1 MKILIIRR
9 DNIGDLVCTTPMLAA
24 LRRAMP
30 NAWIGVLVNQY
41 NVAVMQ
47 GNPDVDEVF
56 AYRKAKHRGPGEG
69 RLRIWL
75 ETAGLLWKLRRKAID
90 VAIVASPGGDRY
102 ARWVGAREI
111 ISNKPGAPF
120 HEVEAV
126 GEMLTQLSIQPEL
139 GSLNVKPAAD
149 LVAAMRPRLADLA
162 GRQIW
167 AIHLSA
173 RETSRR
179 WPVEKY
185 IALIEGLASPE
196 RGFALFWS
204 PGAADHP
211 AHPGDDEKAAQVLAA
226 CRDKGVVPM
235 VTERLEEL
243 IAALSLCDGFV
254 GADGGAMHLAAALN
268 LKMVALFENSEAKR
282 TRWYPWHAR
291 HVLLQPASFSVAD
304 IAVDAVDAAV
314 RELEGKSEAIL
325 PT

>member
-1 MKILIIRR
+1 MNILIIRR

-24 LRRAMP
+24 LRKALP
-30 NAWIGVLVNQY
+30 DAWIGVLVNQY

-47 GNPDVDEVF
+47 GNPDVNEVF

-69 RLRIWL
+69 KLGIWL
-75 ETAGLLWKLRRKAID
+75 ETAGLLWKLRRKGID

-102 ARWVGAREI
+102 ARLVGARRI
-111 ISNKPGAPF
+111 IADKPGAPF

-126 GEMLTQLSIQPEL
+126 GKLLAPLGIEPEL
-139 GSLNVKPAAD
+139 GPLQLSPVPEV
-149 LVAAMRPRLADLA
+149 VAAMRPKLAELA
-162 GRQIW
+162 GRKIW

-173 RETSRR
+173 REKSRR
-179 WPVEKY
+179 WPAEKY
-185 IALIEGLASPE
+185 IELIERLASPE

-226 CRDKGVVPM
+226 CSGKGAVPV

-243 IAALSLCDGFV
+243 IAALSLCNGFV

-268 LKMVALFENSEAKR
+268 LKTVALFENSEAKR
-282 TRWYPWHAR
+282 TRWYPWGAR
-291 HVLLQPASFSVAD
+291 HVLLQPATFAVAD
-304 IAVDAVDAAV
+304 IAIDAVEAAV
-314 RELEGKSEAIL
+314 RELDGA
-325 PT
+325 

>member
-1 MKILIIRR
+1 MNILVIRR

-30 NAWIGVLVNQY
+30 DAWIGVLVNQY
-41 NVAVMQ
+41 NVAVMR

-56 AYRKAKHRGPGEG
+56 AYRKAKHRGPGESK
-69 RLRIWL
+69 LAIWL
-75 ETAGLLWKLRRKAID
+75 ETAGLLWKLRRKGID

-102 ARWVGAREI
+102 ARLVGARKVI
-111 ISNKPGAPF
+111 ADKPGAPF

-126 GEMLTQLSIQPEL
+126 GKLLAPLGIQPEL
-139 GSLNVKPAAD
+139 GPLQLSPLPEV
-149 LVAAMRPRLADLA
+149 VSAMRPKLAELA
-162 GRQIW
+162 GRKIW

-173 RETSRR
+173 REKSRR
-179 WPVEKY
+179 WPAEKY
-185 IALIEGLASPE
+185 IELIERLASPE

-226 CRDKGVVPM
+226 CKDKGAVPV

-268 LKMVALFENSEAKR
+268 LKTAALFENSEAKR
-282 TRWYPWHAR
+282 TRWYPWGAR
-291 HVLLQPASFSVAD
+291 HVLLQPSTFAVAD
-304 IAVDAVDAAV
+304 ISVDAVEAAV
-314 RELEGKSEAIL
+314 RALEGD
-325 PT
+325 

>member
-1 MKILIIRR
+1 MNILVIRR

-30 NAWIGVLVNQY
+30 DAWIGVLVNQY
-41 NVAVMQ
+41 NVAVMR

-69 RLRIWL
+69 KLGIWL
-75 ETAGLLWKLRRKAID
+75 ETAGLLWKLRRKGID

-102 ARWVGAREI
+102 ARLVGARKV

-126 GEMLTQLSIQPEL
+126 GKLLGELGIQPEL
-139 GSLNVKPAAD
+139 GPLILTPAAD
-149 LVAAMRPRLADLA
+149 VLTAIRPKFAELA
-162 GRQIW
+162 GRKIW

-173 RETSRR
+173 REKSRR
-179 WPVEKY
+179 WPAEKY
-185 IALIEGLASPE
+185 IELIERLASPE

-226 CRDKGVVPM
+226 CRDKGAVPI

-268 LKMVALFENSEAKR
+268 LKTVALFENSEAKR
-282 TRWYPWHAR
+282 TRWYPWGAR
-291 HVLLQPASFSVAD
+291 HVLLQPATFAVAD
-304 IAVDAVDAAV
+304 IAVEAVEAAV
-314 RELEGKSEAIL
+314 RELEVV
-325 PT
+325 

>member
-1 MKILIIRR
+1 MNILVIRR

-24 LRRAMP
+24 LRKAMP
-30 NAWIGVLVNQY
+30 DAWIGVLVNQY

-47 GNPDVDEVF
+47 GNSDVNEVF

-69 RLRIWL
+69 KLGIWL
-75 ETAGLLWKLRRKAID
+75 ETAGLLWKLRRKGID

-102 ARWVGAREI
+102 ARLVGARRI
-111 ISNKPGAPF
+111 IADKPGAPF

-126 GEMLTQLSIQPEL
+126 GKLLAPLGIEPEL
-139 GSLNVKPAAD
+139 GPLQLSPVPEV
-149 LVAAMRPRLADLA
+149 VAAMHPKLAELA
-162 GRQIW
+162 GRKIW

-173 RETSRR
+173 REKSRR
-179 WPVEKY
+179 WPAEKY
-185 IALIEGLASPE
+185 IELIERLASPE

-226 CRDKGVVPM
+226 CSGKGAVPI

-254 GADGGAMHLAAALN
+254 GADGGAMHLAAALK
-268 LKMVALFENSEAKR
+268 LKTAALFENSEAKR
-282 TRWYPWHAR
+282 TRWYPWGAR
-291 HVLLQPASFSVAD
+291 HVLLQPATFAVAD
-304 IAVDAVDAAV
+304 ITVDAVEAAV
-314 RELEGKSEAIL
+314 RELEGA
-325 PT
+325 

>member
-1 MKILIIRR
+1 MNILVIRR

-30 NAWIGVLVNQY
+30 DAWIGVLVNQY
-41 NVAVMQ
+41 NVAVMR

-69 RLRIWL
+69 KLGIWL
-75 ETAGLLWKLRRKAID
+75 ETAGLLWKLRRKGID

-102 ARWVGAREI
+102 ARLVGARKV

-126 GEMLTQLSIQPEL
+126 GKLLGELGIQPEL
-139 GSLNVKPAAD
+139 GPLILTPAAD
-149 LVAAMRPRLADLA
+149 VLTAIRPKFAELA
-162 GRQIW
+162 GRKIW
-167 AIHLSA
+167 AVHLSA
-173 RETSRR
+173 REKSRR
-179 WPVEKY
+179 WPAEKY
-185 IALIEGLASPE
+185 IELIERLASPE

-226 CRDKGVVPM
+226 CRDKGAVPI

-268 LKMVALFENSEAKR
+268 LKTVALFENSEAKR
-282 TRWYPWHAR
+282 TRWYPWGAR
-291 HVLLQPASFSVAD
+291 HVLLQPATFAVAD
-304 IAVDAVDAAV
+304 IAVEAVEAAV
-314 RELEGKSEAIL
+314 RELEVV
-325 PT
+325 

>member
-1 MKILIIRR
+1 MNILVIRR

-30 NAWIGVLVNQY
+30 DAWIGVLVNQY
-41 NVAVMQ
+41 NVAVMR

-69 RLRIWL
+69 KLGIWL
-75 ETAGLLWKLRRKAID
+75 ETAGLLWKLRRKGID

-102 ARWVGAREI
+102 ARLVGARKV

-126 GEMLTQLSIQPEL
+126 GKLLGELGIQPEL
-139 GSLNVKPAAD
+139 GPLILTPAAD
-149 LVAAMRPRLADLA
+149 VLTAIRPKFAELA
-162 GRQIW
+162 GRKIW

-173 RETSRR
+173 REKSRR
-179 WPVEKY
+179 WPAEKY
-185 IALIEGLASPE
+185 IELIERLASPE

-211 AHPGDDEKAAQVLAA
+211 AHPGDDQKAAQVLAA
-226 CRDKGVVPM
+226 CRDKGAVPI

-268 LKMVALFENSEAKR
+268 LKTVALFENSEAKR
-282 TRWYPWHAR
+282 TRWYPWGAR
-291 HVLLQPASFSVAD
+291 HVLLQPATFAVAD
-304 IAVDAVDAAV
+304 IAVEAVEAAV
-314 RELEGKSEAIL
+314 RELEGA
-325 PT
+325 

>member
-1 MKILIIRR
+1 MNILVIRR

-30 NAWIGVLVNQY
+30 DAWIGVLVNQY
-41 NVAVMQ
+41 NVAVMR
-47 GNPDVDEVF
+47 GNPDVNEVF
-56 AYRKAKHRGPGEG
+56 AYRKAKHRDPGEG
-69 RLRIWL
+69 KLGIWL
-75 ETAGLLWKLRRKAID
+75 ETAGLLWKLRRKGID

-102 ARWVGAREI
+102 ARLVGARKV

-126 GEMLTQLSIQPEL
+126 GKLLAPLGIEPEL
-139 GSLNVKPAAD
+139 GTLQLTPVPEV
-149 LVAAMRPRLADLA
+149 VAAMRSKFAELA
-162 GRQIW
+162 GREIW

-173 RETSRR
+173 REKSRR
-179 WPVEKY
+179 WPAEKY
-185 IALIEGLASPE
+185 IALIERLASPE

-211 AHPGDDEKAAQVLAA
+211 AHPGDDEKAALVLAA
-226 CRDKGVVPM
+226 CRDRGAVPI

-268 LKMVALFENSEAKR
+268 LNTVALFENSEAKR
-282 TRWYPWHAR
+282 TRWYPWGAR
-291 HVLLQPASFSVAD
+291 HVLLQPATFAVAD
-304 IAVDAVDAAV
+304 IAVEAVEAAV
-314 RELEGKSEAIL
+314 RELEGA
-325 PT
+325 